1 MKRFCAKGLIAFAN
15 VTITLIGGWFLSHVI
30 EFWPYNM
37 PDFLDVAIRAVLKV
51 TGHEELANTDDI
63 EKLAILLFLI
73 VSILFVGAVVLL
85 CNIVV
90 RRYLAAHNRLR
101 S

>member
-37 PDFLDVAIRAVLKV
+37 PDFSGRGYPSRFE
-51 TGHEELANTDDI
+51 GHGT
-63 EKLAILLFLI
+63 
-73 VSILFVGAVVLL
+73 
-85 CNIVV
+85 
-90 RRYLAAHNRLR
+90 
-101 S
+101 